1 LEGSGFK
8 LTALPGALPVTP
20 DWQDQ
25 LMTERTTQAPRI
37 SPRVPPHS
45 REAELSV
52 LGAILLAS
60 ESAHEVMD
68 RLIADDFY
76 VPSHQT
82 IFEAMTTL
90 YNTGQPIDAVT
101 VSEELRRRDHLEKI
115 GGIAYLATLID
126 MVPGVSNIDYYAGIV
141 EEHGLRRSLIKAGG
155 AVNELAFRTDAD
167 IAGVLDRAE
176 QTVLSIAEKRESKR
190 MISVGSLMN
199 HVVALIEEADGSA
212 PAGLATGFRDLDEI
226 VGGLQPENLVV
237 IAARPS
243 MGKSTLALNIATNV
257 ALRGQTVA
265 IFSLEMSK
273 IEIAQRVISSLG
285 KVNSRVMRT
294 GAKDDREWEKI
305 TNAASKMFKAPLY
318 VDDSS
323 TVNVTDIRAKSR
335 RLQRTHDLSLVV
347 IDYLQLMQG
356 SNRENRQQ
364 EIAEISRSLK
374 NLAAELQVPII
385 AVSQLNRLAEQ
396 REDKRPRLS
405 DLRESGALE
414 QDADI
419 VMFIY
424 RDEYYKSDTDQKGVA
439 EVHVAKHRA
448 GKTDFVKLSFQADYT
463 LFADL
468 GHDR

>member
-1 LEGSGFK
+1 
-8 LTALPGALPVTP
+8 
-20 DWQDQ
+20 
-25 LMTERTTQAPRI
+25 MTERIAHAPRQA
-37 SPRVPPHS
+37 PRVPPHS

-52 LGAILLAS
+52 LGAILLAA

-68 RLIADDFY
+68 RLVPEDFY
-76 VPSHQT
+76 VPAHQT
-82 IFEAMTTL
+82 IFEAMVLL
-90 YNTGQPIDAVT
+90 YNTSQPIDAVT
-101 VSEELRRRDHLEKI
+101 VSEELRRRDHLEKV
-115 GGIAYLATLID
+115 GGISYLASLID

-155 AVNELAFRTDAD
+155 VVNELAFRTDAD

-176 QTVLSIAEKRESKR
+176 QAVLSVAEKRESKS
-190 MISVGSLMN
+190 MVSVGSLMD
-199 HVVALIEEADGSA
+199 HVFTLIEELDGSE
-212 PAGLATGFRDLDEI
+212 PTGLNTGFRDLDELL
-226 VGGLQPENLVV
+226 GGLQPENLVV

-257 ALRGQTVA
+257 ASRGKTVA

-273 IEIAQRVISSLG
+273 LEIVQRVISSVGRLDS
-285 KVNSRVMRT
+285 KLLRN
-294 GAKDDREWEKI
+294 GALDERGWEKM
-305 TNAASKMFKAPLY
+305 TNAATKMFKAPLY
-318 VDDSS
+318 IDDSS
-323 TVNVTDIRAKSR
+323 VVNVTDIRAKCR
-335 RLQRTHDLSLVV
+335 RLERSSGLDLVV
-347 IDYLQLMQG
+347 VDYLQLMQG

-374 NLAAELQVPII
+374 NLASELKVPII

-419 VMFIY
+419 VMFIF
-424 RDEYYKSDTDQKGVA
+424 RDEYYRSDSEAKGVA
-439 EVHVAKHRA
+439 EVNVAKHRG
-448 GKTDFVKLSFQADYT
+448 GKTETVKLTFLPDYT

-468 GHDR
+468 GRDRQ

>member
-1 LEGSGFK
+1 
-8 LTALPGALPVTP
+8 
-20 DWQDQ
+20 
-25 LMTERTTQAPRI
+25 MTERTIEAPRR

-60 ESAHEVMD
+60 DSANEVMD
-68 RLIADDFY
+68 RLVPEDFY
-76 VPSHQT
+76 VPAHQT

-90 YNTGQPIDAVT
+90 YNTSQPIDAVT
-101 VSEELRRRDHLEKI
+101 VSEELRRRDHLERI
-115 GGIAYLATLID
+115 GGISYLASLID
-126 MVPGVSNIDYYAGIV
+126 LVPGVSNIDYYAGIV
-141 EEHGLRRSLIKAGG
+141 GEHGLRRSLIRAGG
-155 AVNELAFRTDAD
+155 TVNELAFRTDAD

-176 QTVLSIAEKRESKR
+176 QAVLSVAEKGESKR
-190 MISVGSLMN
+190 MFHVGGLMN
-199 HVVALIEEADGSA
+199 HVVDLIEAADGTS
-212 PAGLATGFRDLDEI
+212 PAGLATGFRDLDNLL
-226 VGGLQPENLVV
+226 GGLQPANMVV

-257 ALRGQTVA
+257 ALRGETVA

-273 IEIAQRVISSLG
+273 IEIAQRLISSIG
-285 KVNSRVMRT
+285 KVDTRVMRM
-294 GAKDDREWEKI
+294 GASNDQEWKRI
-305 TNAASKMFKAPLY
+305 NDAAAKMFTAPMY

-323 TVNVTDIRAKSR
+323 AVNVTDIRAKCR
-335 RLQRTHDLSLVV
+335 RLQRAHGLSLIVV
-347 IDYLQLMQG
+347 DYLQLMQG

-374 NLAAELQVPII
+374 NLAADLEVPII

-424 RDEYYKSDTDQKGVA
+424 RDEYYKSERTDADKKGVA
-439 EVHVAKHRA
+439 EINVAKHRG
-448 GKTDFVKLSFQADYT
+448 GKTETVKMTFQPSYT
-463 LFADL
+463 RFTDI
-468 GHDR
+468 GYDR

>member
-1 LEGSGFK
+1 
-8 LTALPGALPVTP
+8 
-20 DWQDQ
+20 
-25 LMTERTTQAPRI
+25 M
-37 SPRVPPHS
+37 
-45 REAELSV
+45 
-52 LGAILLAS
+52 
-60 ESAHEVMD
+60 
-68 RLIADDFY
+68 
-76 VPSHQT
+76 
-82 IFEAMTTL
+82 
-90 YNTGQPIDAVT
+90 
-101 VSEELRRRDHLEKI
+101 
-115 GGIAYLATLID
+115 
-126 MVPGVSNIDYYAGIV
+126 
-141 EEHGLRRSLIKAGG
+141 
-155 AVNELAFRTDAD
+155 
-167 IAGVLDRAE
+167 
-176 QTVLSIAEKRESKR
+176 
-190 MISVGSLMN
+190 
-199 HVVALIEEADGSA
+199 
-212 PAGLATGFRDLDEI
+212 
-226 VGGLQPENLVV
+226 
-237 IAARPS
+237 
-243 MGKSTLALNIATNV
+243 
-257 ALRGQTVA
+257 RGQTVA
-265 IFSLEMSK
+265 VFSLEMSK

-285 KVNSRVMRT
+285 KVNSRVMRS
-294 GAKDDREWEKI
+294 GARDDREWEKI

-335 RLQRTHDLSLVV
+335 RLQRTHDLSLIV

-364 EIAEISRSLK
+364 EIAEISRSVK
-374 NLAAELQVPII
+374 NLAAELKVPII

-424 RDEYYKSDTDQKGVA
+424 RDEYYKADTDQKGVA

>member
-1 LEGSGFK
+1 
-8 LTALPGALPVTP
+8 
-20 DWQDQ
+20 
-25 LMTERTTQAPRI
+25 MTERTIEASRR

-60 ESAHEVMD
+60 DSANDVMD
-68 RLIADDFY
+68 RLVAEDFY
-76 VPSHQT
+76 VPAHQT

-90 YNTGQPIDAVT
+90 YNMNEPIDAVT
-101 VSEELRRRDHLEKI
+101 VSEELRRRDHLERI
-115 GGIAYLATLID
+115 GGISYLASLID
-126 MVPGVSNIDYYAGIV
+126 LVPGVSNIDYYAGIV
-141 EEHGLRRSLIKAGG
+141 EEHGLRRSLIRAGG
-155 AVNELAFRTDAD
+155 TVNELAFRTDAD

-176 QTVLSIAEKRESKR
+176 QAVLAVAEKGESKR
-190 MISVGSLMN
+190 MFHVGGLMN
-199 HVVALIEEADGSA
+199 HVVDLIEAADGTS
-212 PAGLATGFRDLDEI
+212 PAGLATGFRDLDNLL
-226 VGGLQPENLVV
+226 GGLQPANMVV

-257 ALRGQTVA
+257 AVRGETVA

-273 IEIAQRVISSLG
+273 IEIAQRLISSIG
-285 KVNSRVMRT
+285 KVDTKVMRI
-294 GAKDDREWEKI
+294 GASNDQEWKRI
-305 TNAASKMFKAPLY
+305 NDAAAKMYNAPMY

-323 TVNVTDIRAKSR
+323 AVNVTDIRAKSR
-335 RLQRTHDLSLVV
+335 RLQRTYGLSLIVV
-347 IDYLQLMQG
+347 DYLQLMQG

-374 NLAAELQVPII
+374 NLAADLEVPII

-424 RDEYYKSDTDQKGVA
+424 RDEYYKNERTDADKKGVA
-439 EVHVAKHRA
+439 EIHVAKHRG
-448 GKTDFVKLSFQADYT
+448 GKTETVKMTFQPSYT
-463 LFADL
+463 RFTDI
-468 GHDR
+468 GYDR